1 MEEKGTTLII
11 GKEATLELLA
21 MMEVNLKRYKR
32 YYAEYSEEGNQNL
45 MDYYKGHAEHL
56 EDIIEQIYTQHPCY
70 RPKADEDKEGEE

>member
-11 GKEATLELLA
+11 GEEATLELLA
-21 MMEVNLKRYKR
+21 MLEVDLKSYKS
-32 YYAEYSEEGNQNL
+32 YYAEYSEKGNQNM

-56 EDIIEQIYTQHPCY
+56 EDIIEQIYTQHPYY

>member
-11 GKEATLELLA
+11 GPLATCELLA

-32 YYAEYSEEGNQNL
+32 YYAEYSEKGNQNL
-45 MDYYKGHAEHL
+45 MDYYKGHAERL
-56 EDIIEQIYTQHPCY
+56 EDIVEQIYTQHPCY

>member
-11 GKEATLELLA
+11 GEEATLELLA
-21 MMEVNLKRYKR
+21 MLKVDLKTYQR
-32 YYAEYSEEGNQNL
+32 YYAEYSEQGNQDM

-70 RPKADEDKEGEE
+70 RPKTDEDKEA